1 MLRSSFTILLAE
13 RWPFYL
19 VEMSDS
25 ISSISTQLRAW
36 MGALRQAS
44 QRLSDL
50 QILWDQMRG
59 GRTMP
64 PRTELTPRALRPWL
78 GHLALIELGSDG
90 SAMFRLCGDN
100 LMGRFGG
107 EFTNRAVADLGDEVR
122 PAIENYIARVRQTR
136 APQSGTQDLM
146 VNGTQTRFCELCLP
160 LSDTEERV
168 GMLLF
173 ACFPAK
179 GTTLVRR

>member
-1 MLRSSFTILLAE
+1 M
-13 RWPFYL
+13 
-19 VEMSDS
+19 VV
-25 ISSISTQLRAW
+25 
-36 MGALRQAS
+36 LRQAS

-64 PRTELTPRALRPWL
+64 SRTELTPRALRPWL
-78 GHLALIELGSDG
+78 GYLALIELRSDG

-107 EFTNRAVADLGDEVR
+107 EFTSRAVADLGEDVR
-122 PAIENYIARVRQTR
+122 PTIESYIARVRQTC

-146 VNGTQTRFCELCLP
+146 VNGTRIRFCELCLP
-160 LSDTEERV
+160 LSDTEEKV

-179 GTTLVRR
+179 NTTVRG